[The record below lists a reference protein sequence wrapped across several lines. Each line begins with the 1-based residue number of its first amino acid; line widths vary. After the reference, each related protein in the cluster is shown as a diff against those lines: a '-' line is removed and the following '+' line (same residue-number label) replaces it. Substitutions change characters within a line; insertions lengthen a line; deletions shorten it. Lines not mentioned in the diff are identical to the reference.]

1 VAARRI
7 AVREFDWQVI
17 ERFLYAS
24 RSICSS
30 QIPFSL
36 LVISSLKKEREAER
50 RQTQVTTAT
59 SCDAARTLQGALV
72 CRRSTTALT

>member
-1 VAARRI
+1 M
-7 AVREFDWQVI
+7 I

-24 RSICSS
+24 RSIRSS

-50 RQTQVTTAT
+50 RQTLVTTAA
-59 SCDAARTLQGALV
+59 SCDAARTLQGALA
-72 CRRSTTALT
+72 CRRSATALT